1 MEIKGVIHDIFNT
14 QVISEKF
21 KKREFILKT
30 TESTEKGVFENYLK
44 LELTQDKCSLLDDF
58 YRNAQVEVSINLKG
72 RKYEKNGNIMY
83 FNTLSAW
90 RIKNI

>member
-30 TESTEKGVFENYLK
+30 TESTDKGVFENYLK